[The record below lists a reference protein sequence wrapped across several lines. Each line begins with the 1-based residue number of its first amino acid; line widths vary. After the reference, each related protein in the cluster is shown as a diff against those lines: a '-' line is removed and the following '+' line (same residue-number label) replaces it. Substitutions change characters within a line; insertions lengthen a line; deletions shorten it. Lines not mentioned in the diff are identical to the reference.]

1 MAHSIWKDYPQVDS
15 RLDQTTAF
23 IHNSVKIRN
32 NQISQMIIDLTS
44 GGKLLRPAFF
54 LLFSSFGPEKRKNEE
69 LIPLAASLELL
80 HVATLI
86 HDDVIDDSPLR
97 RSKPTIH
104 TRYGKRNAIY
114 AGDYLFTLYFEM
126 ISRYSMH
133 KKDILVNSLSM
144 KKILI
149 GELDQMLV
157 NYNIDA
163 TAKMYIREVSG
174 KTAELFSL
182 STEMGAIVSGADEK
196 LINISKNIGHD
207 IGMSFQIIDDILDFG
222 DSRITGKPS
231 FEDLKNGV
239 YTLPYILGLQDKNEQ
254 LINILSN
261 SNLTNNDIQT
271 AADIIESE
279 GYLDQAKNIAR
290 TYNQHALQRINK
302 LPNNKNKIILKK
314 VVNKL
319 LKRIK

>member
-15 RLDQTTAF
+15 MLDQTTAF
-23 IHNSVKIRN
+23 IHSSVRIRN
-32 NQISQMIIDLTS
+32 TQISQMIVDLTS
-44 GGKLLRPAFF
+44 GGKMLRPAFF
-54 LLFSSFGPEKRKNEE
+54 LLFSAFGPDKKRNDE

-97 RSKPTIH
+97 RGTTTIH

-126 ISRYSMH
+126 ISRYSQQQ
-133 KKDILVNSLSM
+133 KDILVNSLSM

-149 GELDQMLV
+149 GELDQMLI

-182 STEMGAIVSGADEK
+182 STEMGAIVSGADGK
-196 LINISKNIGHD
+196 LANLSKNIGHD

-222 DSRITGKPS
+222 DSSTTGKPN

-239 YTLPYILGLQDKNEQ
+239 YTLPYILGLQDNNQQ
-254 LINILSN
+254 LVDILSG
-261 SNLTNNDIQT
+261 SDLTNDDIQK
-271 AADIIESE
+271 AADIVEKD
-279 GYLDQAKNIAR
+279 GYLEQAKDIAR
-290 TYNQHALQRINK
+290 TYNQHALKRINK
-302 LPNNKNKIILKK
+302 LPNGKNKIVLKK

-319 LKRIK
+319 LRRIK

>member
-1 MAHSIWKDYPQVDS
+1 MAHSIWKDYPSIDS

-23 IHNSVKIRN
+23 IHSSVKIRN
-32 NQISQMIIDLTS
+32 NEISQMIVDLTS
-44 GGKLLRPAFF
+44 EGKMLRPAFF
-54 LLFSSFGPEKRKNEE
+54 LLFSAFGPEKKSEKE

-97 RSKPTIH
+97 RGKPTIH

-126 ISRYSMH
+126 ISRYSPEQ
-133 KKDILVNSLSM
+133 KNILMNALSM

-149 GELDQMLV
+149 GELDQMLI
-157 NYNIDA
+157 NYNVDA

-174 KTAELFSL
+174 KTSELFSL
-182 STEMGAIVSGADEK
+182 STEMGAIISEADDR
-196 LINISKNIGHD
+196 IVHICKNIGHD

-222 DSRITGKPS
+222 DSQTTGKPN

-239 YTLPYILGLQDKNEQ
+239 YTLPYILGLQDKNQ
-254 LINILSN
+254 KLISILSGTD
-261 SNLTNNDIQT
+261 LTNEQIQQ
-271 AADIIESE
+271 AADIVESE
-279 GYLDQAKNIAR
+279 GYLDKAKDIAK
-290 TYNQHALQRINK
+290 TYNQHALRRINL
-302 LPNNKNKIILKK
+302 LPNSKNKIVLKK
-314 VVNKL
+314 VVRKL
-319 LKRIK
+319 LNRIK

>member
-15 RLDQTTAF
+15 MLDQTTAF
-23 IHNSVKIRN
+23 IHSSVRIRN
-32 NQISQMIIDLTS
+32 TQISQMIVDLTS
-44 GGKLLRPAFF
+44 GGKMLRPAFF
-54 LLFSSFGPEKRKNEE
+54 LLFSAFGPDKKQNDE

-97 RSKPTIH
+97 RGTTTIH

-126 ISRYSMH
+126 ISRYSQQQ
-133 KKDILVNSLSM
+133 KDILVNSLSM

-149 GELDQMLV
+149 GELDQMLI

-182 STEMGAIVSGADEK
+182 STEMGAIVSGADSK
-196 LINISKNIGHD
+196 LANLSKNIGHD

-222 DSRITGKPS
+222 DSSTTGKPN

-239 YTLPYILGLQDKNEQ
+239 YTLPYILGLQDKNQQ
-254 LINILSN
+254 LVDILSG
-261 SNLTNNDIQT
+261 SDLNNDDIQK
-271 AADIIESE
+271 AADIVEKD
-279 GYLDQAKNIAR
+279 GYLEQAKDIAR
-290 TYNQHALQRINK
+290 TYNQHALKRINK
-302 LPNNKNKIILKK
+302 LPNGKNKIVLKK

-319 LKRIK
+319 LRRIK

>member
-15 RLDQTTAF
+15 KLDQTTAF
-23 IHNSVKIRN
+23 IHSSVKIRN
-32 NQISQMIIDLTS
+32 RQISQMIIDLTS
-44 GGKLLRPAFF
+44 GGKMLRPAFF
-54 LLFSSFGPEKRKNEE
+54 LLFSSFGPDRKPDEV
-69 LIPLAASLELL
+69 LIPLAASVELL

-97 RSKPTIH
+97 RGKTTIH

-126 ISRYSMH
+126 ISRYSV
-133 KKDILVNSLSM
+133 KKSDILLNSLSM

-149 GELDQMLV
+149 GELDQMLI
-157 NYNIDA
+157 NYNVDA

-196 LINISKNIGHD
+196 LTSLSRNIGHD
-207 IGMSFQIIDDILDFG
+207 IGMSFQIIDDILDFS
-222 DSRITGKPS
+222 DSRVTGKPNL
-231 FEDLKNGV
+231 EDLKNGV
-239 YTLPYILGLQDKNEQ
+239 YTLPYILGLQDKNER
-254 LINILSN
+254 LINILSE
-261 SNLTNNDIQT
+261 SDLSDSDIKK
-271 AADIIESE
+271 AADIIENE
-279 GYLDQAKNIAR
+279 GYLDSAKDIAR
-290 TYNQHALQRINK
+290 TYNQHALKRINR
-302 LPNNKNKIILKK
+302 LPNNTNKIVLKK

-319 LKRIK
+319 LRRIK